1 MKVYITLW
9 DIVKSAAVI
18 GLILFLFFK
27 GDIYLDKI
35 SSAME
40 NKKSGGME
48 LTEPVLNRVAEN
60 AVILYNQENDR
71 RFKQL
76 ERQLKESNSLALK
89 IAKEYAKKTD
99 SQIKSI
105 GQVVSEMKSSFNTQ
119 KPDKYIDKEKMSRS
133 YDDIE
138 ITRTMAD
145 GKQMPT
151 GWVKYHP
158 AFEGEDPYT
167 VFNYPIEYYTTII
180 KSEKED
186 GTFAYSVDA
195 YAENNYVKK
204 VRGQKFPIHIKDVRF
219 EERKIKEKKFRFNP
233 RLALSG
239 AINDK
244 NMFPMLNASF
254 WSYGRTTRD
263 MDWRFGILGVGV
275 YGNDGTTYGAFAVS
289 PFEYNLGNHVPYIDN
304 FFVGPTV
311 NFNTAGDVGY
321 GLQFSIPF

>member
-27 GDIYLDKI
+27 GDIYLDKLQ
-35 SSAME
+35 AAVDGR
-40 NKKSGGME
+40 KSGGIE

-60 AVILYNQENDR
+60 AVILANKENDR

-76 ERQLKESNSLALK
+76 EKQLEKSNSLALK
-89 IAKEYAKKTD
+89 IAKEYARKTD
-99 SQIKSI
+99 SHIKSI

-133 YDDIE
+133 YDDVE

-145 GKQMPT
+145 GEQMPT

-167 VFNYPIEYYTTII
+167 VFNYPIEYYTTIV
-180 KSEKED
+180 KTEKED
-186 GTFAYSVDA
+186 GTFSYSVDA

-204 VRGQKFPIHIKDVRF
+204 VRGKKFPIHIKDVKF
-219 EERKIKEKKFRFNP
+219 EEKRIKDKKFRFNP
-233 RLALSG
+233 RIALSG

-244 NMFPMLNASF
+244 NMFPMLNVSL

-275 YGNDGTTYGAFAVS
+275 YGNDGTTYGAFAAS

-311 NFNTAGDVGY
+311 NFNTGGDVGY
-321 GLQFSIPF
+321 GIQFSIPF